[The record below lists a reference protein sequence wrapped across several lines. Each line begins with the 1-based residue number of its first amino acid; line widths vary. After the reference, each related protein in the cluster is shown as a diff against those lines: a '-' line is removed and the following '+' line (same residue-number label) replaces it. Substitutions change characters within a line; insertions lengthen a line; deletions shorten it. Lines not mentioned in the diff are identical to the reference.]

1 MLKELNSSKNS
12 VKKRTSMINPE
23 LIYHRFMGYFESDH
37 AQQLCQVAFV
47 QKYPDKTIV
56 FEEGE
61 YSDFLYLVLAGSV
74 EFSKFTSSNQYQ
86 KVAVAQ
92 PDDFFG
98 ECGILDGQPRS
109 ARAVTQGETQL
120 AKIHRDHLLEVL
132 KEAKGD
138 VVLKLF
144 GKITQNL
151 RRTTTKYIK
160 QLAYK
165 EKMELVGEM
174 VNSILHDFK
183 SPFTGIQLSNS
194 LLKEMHSDDESQE
207 LCDLISIQIQRM
219 LGMAEEVLEFSQ
231 GCPKLCLKPLHL
243 AELLAKF
250 EKLNRVYL
258 KSSQIKFELEITH
271 DIIINADEQKLIR
284 VLQNLVGNAVEALT
298 PSGGCIQMLATVEQN
313 WVKLTISDNGPGIPA
328 DIQDCLFEAFV
339 THGKPSGTGL
349 GTAIA
354 KSIIEGHGGKINFR
368 SNSMEGTT
376 FYIHLPLA
384 ETSMNRSECPNPVA
398 VLSA

>member
-1 MLKELNSSKNS
+1 MN
-12 VKKRTSMINPE
+12 MINLE
-23 LIYHRFMGYFESDH
+23 LPCHRFMEYFEPDH
-37 AQQLCQVAFV
+37 AQELCQVAII
-47 QKYPDKTIV
+47 QKYPDQTVV

-61 YSDFLYLVLAGSV
+61 YSDFLYLILAGKV

-92 PDDFFG
+92 PNDFFG

-109 ARAVTQGETQL
+109 ARAVTQGETLL
-120 AKIHRDHLLEVL
+120 AKIHRDYLLEVV

-151 RRTTTKYIK
+151 RRTTTQYIK

-194 LLKEMHSDDESQE
+194 LLKEMHPDDESQE

-231 GCPKLCLKPLHL
+231 GSPKLYFKPIHL
-243 AELLAKF
+243 AQLLAKF

-298 PSGGCIQMLATVEQN
+298 PAGGCIQMMTTVEQD

-368 SNSMEGTT
+368 SNSREGTT

-384 ETSMNRSECPNPVA
+384 EIPITDSECSPNQIA